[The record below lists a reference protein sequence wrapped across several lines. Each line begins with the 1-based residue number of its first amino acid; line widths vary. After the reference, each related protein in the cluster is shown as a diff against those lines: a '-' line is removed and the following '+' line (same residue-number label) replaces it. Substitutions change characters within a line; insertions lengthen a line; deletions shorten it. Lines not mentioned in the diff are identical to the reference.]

1 LVLFALTKQGLAE
14 IIESA
19 TSRDAALWVNDG
31 LLAPRDL
38 ARLRAEGFE
47 LTNFTRW
54 IDPADQADIASAVET
69 IKEHHPGQ
77 VLYIE
82 RSW

>member
-1 LVLFALTKQGLAE
+1 MVLFALTKQGVAE
-14 IIESA
+14 ILDSGS
-19 TSRDAALWVNDG
+19 SREGVLWVNHG
-31 LLAPRDL
+31 LLEAPDL
-38 ARLRAEGFE
+38 ERLRAEGFE

-54 IDPADQADIASAVET
+54 IDPADQADIESAVET

>member
-1 LVLFALTKQGLAE
+1 MVLFALTKQGVAE
-14 IIESA
+14 ILDSVI
-19 TSRDAALWVNDG
+19 SRETALWVNHG
-31 LLAPRDL
+31 LLAAPDL
-38 ARLRAEGFE
+38 ERLRAEGFE

-54 IDPADQADIASAVET
+54 IDPADQADIESAVET
-69 IKEHHPGQ
+69 IREHHPGQ